1 MPIIDD
7 IVDEHDE
14 TFLADL
20 SAATEPAGSPG
31 QITDLTITDA
41 SANVTIQDA
50 DLAPVLQIQDPAPIV
65 EGGTRTVT
73 VTLVGASGDGV
84 TVDVA
89 STGGTA
95 IAGSDYNSTTAT
107 WSANLVWAADETGNK
122 TFDVV
127 TLDNAP
133 EEDAESVILKLFNAS
148 STGADGVIL
157 LNTTGVAIGDLLMVD
172 PTLNSALR
180 SDGVQADATAVLQIN
195 DDEPAVKV
203 VTIVSDPE
211 GMPGDP
217 YFLVFTGMPSP
228 DPGVVAIGSVPEL
241 LQRAFGLDEVRS
253 KAATHVA
260 MGMVTTSDPL
270 GPKVFNFT
278 IGTPVSTS
286 LNVVQQRTNR
296 SFYLFP
302 GPNFTGLGLVPD
314 DPSIANQ
321 LTQTVPNA
329 NQALIDAIKAGK
341 PDNTELDRDVV
352 KLDDVVE
359 IVWAFNA
366 DAVSPAF
373 KNFVTSD
380 PLTGSGASSGSLT
393 DLAPFQGMII
403 MTREDATGSS
413 GPVPVFDEATASLT
427 LHAVP
432 VRLDIEGPFLSP
444 TATAP
449 VSSALSKGFNL
460 IAPHIWADTPFDTVF
475 AGSGDDISEI
485 FSSAVARWR
494 AIQTYDPTSVD
505 TVDKWLTESA
515 SIPPFIGPGTI
526 FPELSYWIKVATT
539 VTQDPVLTAT
549 GPNIGGGP

>member
-1 MPIIDD
+1 
-7 IVDEHDE
+7 
-14 TFLADL
+14 
-20 SAATEPAGSPG
+20 
-31 QITDLTITDA
+31 
-41 SANVTIQDA
+41 
-50 DLAPVLQIQDPAPIV
+50 
-65 EGGTRTVT
+65 
-73 VTLVGASGDGV
+73 
-84 TVDVA
+84 
-89 STGGTA
+89 
-95 IAGSDYNSTTAT
+95 
-107 WSANLVWAADETGNK
+107 
-122 TFDVV
+122 
-127 TLDNAP
+127 
-133 EEDAESVILKLFNAS
+133 
-148 STGADGVIL
+148 
-157 LNTTGVAIGDLLMVD
+157 
-172 PTLNSALR
+172 
-180 SDGVQADATAVLQIN
+180 
-195 DDEPAVKV
+195 
-203 VTIVSDPE
+203 
-211 GMPGDP
+211 
-217 YFLVFTGMPSP
+217 
-228 DPGVVAIGSVPEL
+228 
-241 LQRAFGLDEVRS
+241 
-253 KAATHVA
+253 

-359 IVWAFNA
+359 TVWAFNA

-380 PLTGSGASSGSLT
+380 PLT

-432 VRLDIEGPFLSP
+432 VRLDIEGPSLSP

-460 IAPHIWADTPFDTVF
+460 MAPHIWADTPFDTVF

-485 FSSAVARWR
+485 FSIAVARWR

-505 TVDKWLTESA
+505 IVDKWLTESA
-515 SIPPFIGPGTI
+515 STRRSSGRGRSS
-526 FPELSYWIKVATT
+526 LSCR
-539 VTQDPVLTAT
+539 T
-549 GPNIGGGP
+549 GSRSRLR